1 MHLWIKKQKGIDLTK
16 SDLPFNPKHRLLIKA
31 NKSGYLKWKSTAQI
45 GNICKDLGAGRIK
58 KADKIDFQAGIYLM
72 KKIGDYVKVNEII
85 AIFYSS
91 TVISIDTKQRFI
103 DNIVLANEKN
113 IVSPIVAK

>member
-1 MHLWIKKQKGIDLTK
+1 
-16 SDLPFNPKHRLLIKA
+16 
-31 NKSGYLKWKSTAQI
+31 
-45 GNICKDLGAGRIK
+45 
-58 KADKIDFQAGIYLM
+58 M